1 MRTLTLCTILV
12 AASLGLARGA
22 AADSDLWLHVKVHE
36 KEGGARV
43 SINLPVT
50 AVEKM
55 AAALPADAQNVR
67 IDGDHQVKAADL
79 RKMWH
84 AVKDS
89 PDAEFV
95 TVEKADEH
103 VRVAKRGNY
112 LVVRAVDR
120 GDRNSQVD
128 VKIPATVI
136 EALLSGT
143 GDQLNLQAAF
153 QALAR
158 HGSGELVT
166 VDDGGD
172 SVRIWVDRASS
183 STDAR

>member
-1 MRTLTLCTILV
+1 MKTLTLCTILV

-67 IDGDHQVKAADL
+67 IDGDQVKAADL
-79 RKMWH
+79 RKMWE

-95 TVEKADEH
+95 TVEKDDEH

-112 LVVRAVDR
+112 LVVRAVER
-120 GDRNSQVD
+120 GDRDSQVD

-143 GDQLNLQAAF
+143 GDQLNLQAAL

-166 VDDGGD
+166 VDGGGD